1 MFQLN
6 QIRNNRKLLTTAV
19 TILVGNGIFLNLVAT
34 AQNYNSIL
42 ISQNNTNTI
51 QATSAQKETLYL
63 NNDRTYSYNL
73 IAGEK
78 TVIDGVVIPAGA
90 TIVGKYVPAKGGLRY
105 VAEAVTYGDYS
116 YRINATSDIL
126 KDVKDPKD
134 TSAGAIATDAG
145 IGAAGGAILG
155 EVLGGG
161 AGVGEI
167 VGGAAAGA
175 AVGNITADRVVVIE
189 PDTPITLHLPT
200 D

>member
-6 QIRNNRKLLTTAV
+6 QIRNNRKLLTLTTAT
-19 TILVGNGIFLNLVAT
+19 TILVGNGVFFNPVAI
-34 AQNYNSIL
+34 AQNFNSIL

-51 QATSAQKETLYL
+51 QATSAQKETIYL

-73 IAGEK
+73 IAGER

-105 VAEAVTYGDYS
+105 VAEAVTYGNYS

-126 KDVKDPKD
+126 KDVKDPRD
-134 TSAGAIATDAG
+134 TSVGSIATDAG
-145 IGAAGGAILG
+145 IGAAGGAVLG

-175 AVGNITADRVVVIE
+175 AVGNITADRVVVIK
-189 PDTPITLHLPT
+189 PDTPITLYSN
-200 D
+200 